1 MEQEVVQDIDY
12 DRWYREL
19 FRKFTTL
26 RDVCET
32 RNICYHEVRL
42 IEKLLQIIKCMKHP
56 NFDTFDQ
63 VSIVLNERFV
73 DVMK

>member
-1 MEQEVVQDIDY
+1 MEQGGVQEIDY

-26 RDVCET
+26 RDACET
-32 RNICYHEVRL
+32 RNMCYDEVKL
-42 IEKLLQIIKCMKHP
+42 VEKLLQIINFVKPP
-56 NFDTFDQ
+56 NFDTFNR
-63 VSIVLNERFV
+63 VSIVLNKTFV